1 MNRIVK
7 SGYPVEKLPEDLR
20 AGLPAG
26 VKVQVTVET
35 DSPAVATDEASRL
48 DEVFKR
54 TPDRLRRSSADLANL
69 LDHDR
74 DAWGG

>member
-1 MNRIVK
+1 MNRIVR

-20 AGLPAG
+20 GGLPAG

-35 DSPAVATDEASRL
+35 DSPAAAVGQASPL

-54 TPDRLRRSSADLANL
+54 TPDRLRMSSGDLATL